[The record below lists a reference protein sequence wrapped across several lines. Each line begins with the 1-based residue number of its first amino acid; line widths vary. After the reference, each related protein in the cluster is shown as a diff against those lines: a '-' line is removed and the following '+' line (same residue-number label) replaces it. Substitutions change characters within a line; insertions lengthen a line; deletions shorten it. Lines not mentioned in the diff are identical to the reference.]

1 MEETVMNPDFGPIL
15 ADWSE
20 FFSAVAGIS
29 ATLVGLLF
37 VALGLNP
44 HIMADDGPTGLRVW
58 SGQTFHSFLVLL
70 VLGLAGLVPSDA
82 GQTLAISLAILG
94 LQGVVRVVVDAS
106 RVRRAR
112 REVLGTW
119 GAWTRFITPGLAYLI
134 MLWTARGV
142 WMEDASSLSW
152 LVAIVFMLM
161 IGSLASC
168 WDLLKAV
175 GSLSRGGDA
184 TAQRT

>member
-1 MEETVMNPDFGPIL
+1 MDPDFGTIL

-29 ATLVGLLF
+29 ATLIGLLF

-70 VLGLAGLVPSDA
+70 ILGLAGLVPGDA
-82 GQTLAISLAILG
+82 GQTLAITLAILG
-94 LQGVVRVVVDAS
+94 LQGIFRVAVDAV
-106 RVRRAR
+106 RVRRASN
-112 REVLGTW
+112 EGLGTW
-119 GAWTRFITPGLAYLI
+119 GALTRFITPGLAYLFA
-134 MLWTARGV
+134 LWAARGI
-142 WMEDASSLSW
+142 WLEDPNSLGW
-152 LVAIVFMLM
+152 LIAMVFMLM
-161 IGSLASC
+161 IGALASC

-175 GSLSRGGDA
+175 GGLSRGEPP
-184 TAQRT
+184 TAQGS